1 MASSQPLATLAGVS
15 ALQSGGNAA
24 DAAVATA
31 AALAVVEPGSTG
43 IGGDCFSLF
52 YDAGRGVVDAV
63 NGSGR
68 SPKALTPEMAG
79 GPAGFDPQ
87 GPHAVTVPGTVAGWV
102 DTVERFGRMSMAE
115 VLAPAIALAE
125 HGFPVTP
132 IISAGWEGQEDL
144 LRAKGPA
151 GHDLLV
157 DGRAP
162 RPGEVW
168 RNASI
173 ARVMRAVA
181 EGGADAFY
189 SGWPAR
195 AIVEAVQLNGG
206 CMTADDLRDHRSSFD
221 NPIST
226 TYRGYTVYECPPNG
240 QGITALMAL
249 NILEGFDIPSTR
261 PRSPEALHP
270 TIEAIRLAF
279 ADARAYVADPTRS
292 RVPVAAML
300 SKRYAAKR
308 RRLISYEG
316 AIEFATAGHLPGGSD
331 TVYLCTVDGEG
342 NACSFI
348 NILEGFDIPSTR
360 PRSPE
365 ALHPT
370 IEAIRLAFADARAYV
385 ADPTRSR
392 VPVAAMLSKRYAAKR
407 RRLISYEGAIEF
419 ATAGHLPGGSDTV
432 YLCTV
437 DGEGNAC
444 SFINSNYHGFGSGIV
459 PRSCGFSLQNRG
471 AGFVLEADHPNTLE
485 GGKRPYHTIIPAM
498 LTRSDGSLVGP
509 FGVMGGWNQ
518 PQGHVQAVINLV
530 DRGMDPQS
538 AIDEPRFSIYDDP
551 PNGPIWVEDTIDE
564 GTISA
569 LARLGHPVRPASGAL
584 RTRVVGQGQI
594 IVRDPDT
601 GVLWGGSDP
610 RGDGCAIG
618 L

>member
-1 MASSQPLATLAGVS
+1 MAASQPLATLAGISV
-15 ALQSGGNAA
+15 LQSGGNAA

-43 IGGDCFSLF
+43 IGGDCFALI
-52 YDAGRGVVDAV
+52 YDSGRGVVDAV

-68 SPKALTPEMAG
+68 SPKALTLEMAG
-79 GPAGFDPQ
+79 GPAGFDPH
-87 GPHAVTVPGTVAGWV
+87 GPHAVTVPGAVAGWV

-125 HGFPVTP
+125 DGFPVTP
-132 IISAGWEGQEDL
+132 IISGGWKGQEDL
-144 LRAKGPA
+144 LRARGPA

-162 RPGEVW
+162 GPGEVW

-195 AIVEAVQLNGG
+195 AIVEALQMNGG
-206 CMTADDLRDHRSSFD
+206 CMTAEDLRDHRSSFD
-221 NPIST
+221 SPIST

-261 PRSPEALHP
+261 PRSPEALHT

-308 RRLISYEG
+308 RRLISSEG
-316 AIEFATAGHLPGGSD
+316 AIEFATAGYLPGGSD
-331 TVYLCTVDGEG
+331 TVYLC
-342 NACSFI
+342 A
-348 NILEGFDIPSTR
+348 
-360 PRSPE
+360 
-365 ALHPT
+365 
-370 IEAIRLAFADARAYV
+370 
-385 ADPTRSR
+385 
-392 VPVAAMLSKRYAAKR
+392 
-407 RRLISYEGAIEF
+407 
-419 ATAGHLPGGSDTV
+419 
-432 YLCTV
+432 V

-471 AGFVLEADHPNTLE
+471 AGFVLEPDHPNAME

-498 LTRSDGSLVGP
+498 LTRPDGSLVGP
-509 FGVMGGWNQ
+509 FGVMGAWNQ

-551 PNGPIWVEDTIDE
+551 PNGHIWVEDTIPE

-584 RTRVVGQGQI
+584 RTRVVGRGQI
-594 IVRDPDT
+594 IVRDPET